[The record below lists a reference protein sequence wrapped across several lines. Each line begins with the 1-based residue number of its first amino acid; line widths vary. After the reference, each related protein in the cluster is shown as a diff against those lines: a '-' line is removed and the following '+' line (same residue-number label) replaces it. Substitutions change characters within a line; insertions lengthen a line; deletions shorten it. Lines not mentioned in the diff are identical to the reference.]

1 MRALCFPAAAGGTRT
16 CIHTPGEPM
25 LAEEVSAELA
35 AATLEGAA
43 LAYFDGRLT
52 EAALVLAAEAQRRG
66 VPLLVEAERLRPG
79 ECRGDEYAYAVL
91 SLICVYNAADAEPP
105 GNVLLC
111 FSPLLL
117 TGHPALPAP
126 PCMATPQ
133 AWSSCCRWPT
143 MSSPRRTSR
152 RAGRGSSAWGTRC

>member
-1 MRALCFPAAAGGTRT
+1 
-16 CIHTPGEPM
+16 M

-79 ECRGDEYAYAVL
+79 VRWWGGEGQC
-91 SLICVYNAADAEPP
+91 SDA
-105 GNVLLC
+105 GIG
-111 FSPLLL
+111 F
-117 TGHPALPAP
+117 
-126 PCMATPQ
+126 
-133 AWSSCCRWPT
+133 
-143 MSSPRRTSR
+143 
-152 RAGRGSSAWGTRC
+152 